1 MFGYGSYLLLGFVA
15 ASTSAQNIP
24 EVPALATATAT
35 ATATYYP
42 AYVPPAS
49 VIFKRDDSCPANT
62 FRCSEEL
69 GERFRDI
76 CCQNG
81 QTCAVDADDEPA
93 CCPSGAVCTGT
104 APASATGAAT
114 ASPSYVPNSYFAF
127 PYAAAT
133 FESEAACTS
142 AVDACE
148 KNYDQCVNYLGD
160 GGQYGVTI
168 VVPGGGGTTVEGG
181 GQALGSS
188 SATAVCSSLSSRACG
203 NVSNDDCSDYGND
216 ASSSNNRGLW
226 FVSLGAGVALLSA
239 LL

>member
-1 MFGYGSYLLLGFVA
+1 MALLTLR
-15 ASTSAQNIP
+15 S
-24 EVPALATATAT
+24 
-35 ATATYYP
+35 
-42 AYVPPAS
+42 
-49 VIFKRDDSCPANT
+49 
-62 FRCSEEL
+62 
-69 GERFRDI
+69 
-76 CCQNG
+76 
-81 QTCAVDADDEPA
+81 
-93 CCPSGAVCTGT
+93 AVCTGT

-148 KNYDQCVNYLGD
+148 KNYDQCVNFLGD

-168 VVPGGGGTTVEGG
+168 IVPGGGGTTVEGG
-181 GQALGSS
+181 GQALGPS

-203 NVSNDDCSDYGND
+203 NVTNDDCSDYGNH
-216 ASSSNNRGLW
+216 APSSNIRDLW
-226 FVSLGAGVALLSA
+226 LASLGVGIVLLVV

>member
-1 MFGYGSYLLLGFVA
+1 MLGYSCFLLAFVA

-24 EVPALATATAT
+24 EVPAIATATS
-35 ATATYYP
+35 TATYYP
-42 AYVPPAS
+42 AYIPPAS

-93 CCPSGAVCTGT
+93 CCPSGAICTGT

-114 ASPSYVPNSYFAF
+114 ASPSFVPNSYFAF

-133 FESEAACTS
+133 FENEASCTS
-142 AVDACE
+142 AVSACGE
-148 KNYDQCVNYLGD
+148 NYDQCVNYLGD

-203 NVSNDDCSDYGND
+203 NVSSADCSDYGNH
-216 ASSSNNRGLW
+216 ASSSNSRGLW
-226 FVSLGAGVALLSA
+226 VASLGAGITLLSF
-239 LL
+239 LV

>member
-35 ATATYYP
+35 TTATATATATYYP
-42 AYVPPAS
+42 AYIPPAS

-93 CCPSGAVCTGT
+93 CCPSG
-104 APASATGAAT
+104 
-114 ASPSYVPNSYFAF
+114 
-127 PYAAAT
+127 
-133 FESEAACTS
+133 
-142 AVDACE
+142 
-148 KNYDQCVNYLGD
+148 
-160 GGQYGVTI
+160 
-168 VVPGGGGTTVEGG
+168 
-181 GQALGSS
+181 
-188 SATAVCSSLSSRACG
+188 
-203 NVSNDDCSDYGND
+203 
-216 ASSSNNRGLW
+216 
-226 FVSLGAGVALLSA
+226 
-239 LL
+239 